1 MFRKVE
7 DFTTTYRHHLDEALQ
22 MLGALTDASLAHR
35 AVAGHRSIGEVAW
48 HIVQCIPGMSNEVG
62 LGLDTA
68 VLEQPVPASAA
79 AISAAYRRCGEELLG
94 KLLSDW
100 TDATLEQEDNMY
112 GETWKRGFTLL
123 ALYAHEV
130 HHLGQLT
137 VLMRSAG
144 LSVHGRFGPSK
155 EEWAQHG
162 MEQPPGLA

>member
-1 MFRKVE
+1 MFRRVE
-7 DFTTTYRHHLDEALQ
+7 DFTTTYRQHLEEALGV
-22 MLGALTDASLAHR
+22 LAALTDESLSHR
-35 AVAGHRSIGEVAW
+35 AVPGHRSIGEAAW
-48 HIVQCIPGMSNEVG
+48 HVVQSIAGMGNEVG
-62 LGLDTA
+62 LGLNDA
-68 VLEQPVPASAA
+68 ALGQAVPASAA
-79 AISAAYRRCGEELLG
+79 DICTAYRRSGEELLG
-94 KLLSDW
+94 KLQADW

-144 LSVHGRFGPSK
+144 LPVHGRFGPSK
-155 EEWAQHG
+155 EEWAQYG